1 MGPGGPTGA
10 KDQTGRNVAG
20 QQPGQDARPPG
31 HRHTGCRAP
40 GPKATEKGHVYGPA
54 HSRLQRTVQRAL
66 ATPGRNR
73 GAEPMGPRHHGAGPP
88 HQRATEK
95 KKRPRI
101 ETRAR
106 TAIEGRAARTRQAPA
121 KPQGALGPAPG
132 GPPETRYGRRAL
144 QGRPRETRS
153 AHPRTPGPGPGA
165 RRGTLCLEAQELAPE
180 AHRRHATGG
189 VHSKVA
195 PGNAGHHTPRPRGQA
210 GPGARVDTCRHWA
223 KGPKSPRPKARGSP
237 HPRAPGPSW
246 PGGPGGHM

>member
-1 MGPGGPTGA
+1 MGPPKGLPPMGRPVGTTAQRGSNARISWPPGQGKIWGQESRRGPKTKLAETSLANG
-10 KDQTGRNVAG
+10 
-20 QQPGQDARPPG
+20 PGQDARPPG

-88 HQRATEK
+88 HQRAT

-121 KPQGALGPAPG
+121 KPQGAQGPAPG

-144 QGRPRETRS
+144 QGWPRETRCT
-153 AHPRTPGPGPGA
+153 HPKASEPSPGA
-165 RRGTLCLEAQELAPE
+165 QRGTLGQRAQEPA
-180 AHRRHATGG
+180 
-189 VHSKVA
+189 
-195 PGNAGHHTPRPRGQA
+195 
-210 GPGARVDTCRHWA
+210 
-223 KGPKSPRPKARGSP
+223 
-237 HPRAPGPSW
+237 
-246 PGGPGGHM
+246 PGGPPEAR